1 MRDEIGMEIGTRDC
15 VFFWL
20 TNSFKVALVFG
31 TASWVRAHLGPVRF
45 GTCLFPRV
53 RDCVG
58 GWGVG
63 FGRDTCG
70 VCSLCFL
77 FLSFILFYF
86 IFFFAGFCVFSL
98 CCLGGLVL
106 GLVDLVALV
115 TCFEGRF
122 VVVQFGDGSWP
133 CLFRIRC

>member
-1 MRDEIGMEIGTRDC
+1 M
-15 VFFWL
+15 
-20 TNSFKVALVFG
+20 FG

-77 FLSFILFYF
+77 FLSFILFN
-86 IFFFAGFCVFSL
+86 FFLLFFVSFL
-98 CCLGGLVL
+98 CAVW
-106 GLVDLVALV
+106 VA
-115 TCFEGRF
+115 
-122 VVVQFGDGSWP
+122 
-133 CLFRIRC
+133 